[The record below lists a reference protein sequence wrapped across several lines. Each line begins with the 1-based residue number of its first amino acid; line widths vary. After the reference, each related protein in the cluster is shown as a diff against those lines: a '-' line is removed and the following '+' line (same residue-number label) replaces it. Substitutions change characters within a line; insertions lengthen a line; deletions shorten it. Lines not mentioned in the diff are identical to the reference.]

1 MMVKKYITLLT
12 LAATVA
18 VAQNTT
24 FVATVDR
31 PTVSAA
37 EQFEVSFTV
46 SGPDVNG
53 AKIFRAPDFAQ
64 FVVLSGPNQST
75 SMQIINGQMS
85 GSLTYSYYLYARQA
99 GKFTIG
105 AASIEYKG
113 SVLRTQPLQIEV
125 VQGKPKAQQKESGE
139 AQGVGDNLFIRA
151 IANKQRVRQ
160 GEQVTITYKLY
171 FRIQVGGYD
180 LAKAPV
186 YQGFWSEEIEQPK
199 QPTVTT
205 EMYEGKQY
213 SVATLRRT
221 ALFPTQTGKLVVSPL
236 EVRCAVR
243 LQSRRRSNDPFDSFF
258 NDPFFSR
265 LQTVEQDFRSNPLTI
280 NVDPLPSGP
289 PAEFNGAVGR
299 YSFSASVDKKEVKT
313 GDPITLGLSVSGSG
327 NVKLLTLPRP
337 LLPADFEAY
346 EPKISEEISRED
358 GVIRGKKTAE
368 YLVIPR
374 NAGQRVIEPIS
385 FSYFDLEKNSYG
397 TIRSPKFEISITPGK
412 DVGSSVTIA
421 GKSDIRLLGED
432 IRFLKLSL
440 GQLQRVGESPF
451 AVASLVV
458 ALVFPPILFL
468 GVFVYRK
475 RQEKLSGNLGQL
487 RFEKAGKEA
496 SKRLKHAKKL
506 FSRGDTESY
515 HAEISR
521 ALMGYLEDKLHISRA
536 SLTLDRAIVLLQ
548 QRGVAAETAQDIQLC
563 IERADFAR
571 FAPEADT
578 QQARSEL
585 LDAAAN
591 VINNLER
598 SFSRQR

>member
-1 MMVKKYITLLT
+1 MSCLL
-12 LAATVA
+12 A
-18 VAQNTT
+18 
-24 FVATVDR
+24 
-31 PTVSAA
+31 
-37 EQFEVSFTV
+37 
-46 SGPDVNG
+46 
-53 AKIFRAPDFAQ
+53 
-64 FVVLSGPNQST
+64 
-75 SMQIINGQMS
+75 
-85 GSLTYSYYLYARQA
+85 
-99 GKFTIG
+99 
-105 AASIEYKG
+105 
-113 SVLRTQPLQIEV
+113 
-125 VQGKPKAQQKESGE
+125 
-139 AQGVGDNLFIRA
+139 
-151 IANKQRVRQ
+151 
-160 GEQVTITYKLY
+160 
-171 FRIQVGGYD
+171 
-180 LAKAPV
+180 
-186 YQGFWSEEIEQPK
+186 
-199 QPTVTT
+199 
-205 EMYEGKQY
+205 
-213 SVATLRRT
+213 
-221 ALFPTQTGKLVVSPL
+221 
-236 EVRCAVR
+236 
-243 LQSRRRSNDPFDSFF
+243 
-258 NDPFFSR
+258 
-265 LQTVEQDFRSNPLTI
+265 
-280 NVDPLPSGP
+280 
-289 PAEFNGAVGR
+289 
-299 YSFSASVDKKEVKT
+299 
-313 GDPITLGLSVSGSG
+313 
-327 NVKLLTLPRP
+327 LPRP
-337 LLPADFEAY
+337 SLPADFEAY

>member
-125 VQGKPKAQQKESGE
+125 VRGKPKAQQKESGE

-475 RQEKLSGNLGQL
+475 RQEKLSANLGQL